1 MVKINSRLDTVKEKI
16 CEFKTHSN
24 RKYLKRN
31 MGRKEKKNSMK
42 ELWDSFKQPNERV
55 TGVPKEQEI
64 VRGGIISERI
74 MAKSF
79 MKIIN
84 LQILEIERIPS
95 TRKKKGTP
103 PRHKLIQIGENQ

>member
-1 MVKINSRLDTVKEKI
+1 
-16 CEFKTHSN
+16 
-24 RKYLKRN
+24 
-31 MGRKEKKNSMK
+31 MK

-64 VRGGIISERI
+64 VRGRIISERI

-79 MKIIN
+79 IKIIN
-84 LQILEIERIPS
+84 LQILETERIPS
-95 TRKKKGTP
+95 TRNKKGTL